1 MAASISKEIAIKD
14 ILETMAHYFF
24 ISSRT

>member
-1 MAASISKEIAIKD
+1 MEGDAIKD
-14 ILETMAHYFF
+14 ILETMAHYSF